1 MPAIKA
7 HGDGA
12 SDDGD
17 DRVFPG
23 AEYLADDGTSSSK
36 RKNSGKRIRIVAKT
50 GERRTYADMLR
61 VAIESFP
68 YGQAYL
74 FEIYDNLKET
84 YPCFQ
89 AADDSSWKNSV
100 RHNLS
105 IHSQFQRIPI
115 AESIRARE
123 STTKNRKTKGSAG
136 LWTVRPQA
144 HQQNPPSGS
153 PVDGV
158 PSVPQQQYRAVP
170 PGHAAGM
177 PMGGGYQYRP
187 MMMQHMGGMP
197 HNLYAVGP
205 RGELVALNHLPPG
218 LMAQQHMMPRGGPP
232 MQMAYGGYPQH
243 PMAQQAMQHQPPM
256 QHQSP
261 MSQAAMSSAH
271 VLAHNRAHAAAGQAR
286 QQQQQ
291 IMASHAASTLASLS
305 PAHSESS
312 SGQAMP
318 ASGHAAASVHPTW
331 QRQPPP
337 KQSAAPASYQ
347 REHQQSTVDAT

>member
-1 MPAIKA
+1 M
-7 HGDGA
+7 DC
-12 SDDGD
+12 S
-17 DRVFPG
+17 
-23 AEYLADDGTSSSK
+23 TSSSAFCPCA
-36 RKNSGKRIRIVAKT
+36 SLCTLLLPG
-50 GERRTYADMLR
+50 RTLPCSAL
-61 VAIESFP
+61 E
-68 YGQAYL
+68 YL
-74 FEIYDNLKET
+74 
-84 YPCFQ
+84 C
-89 AADDSSWKNSV
+89 SSAHV
-100 RHNLS
+100 
-105 IHSQFQRIPI
+105 HSW
-115 AESIRARE
+115 
-123 STTKNRKTKGSAG
+123 SAFMVCPFC
-136 LWTVRPQA
+136 LLVQ

-232 MQMAYGGYPQH
+232 MQMAYGGYPQY

-261 MSQAAMSSAH
+261 MSQAAMSSTH